1 MKKKTLII
9 IIIATVLVLAIA
21 GTVLWFVFGKVKIG
35 KRAMDNGIDKVVAV
49 PENMTEMVEEYIE
62 LEGVKYK
69 LTFFD
74 DFVGTD
80 IDLTKWSRC
89 PEWPRQN
96 VGGYW
101 DDDMITVEDGNLV
114 ITSALKKDGTPISGA
129 IRSKEKFEQAKGY
142 FEIRAKLQTTT
153 GFWGAFW
160 LMCEEQRFAG
170 GGGANGTA
178 KDGAEIDI
186 FESCNVPLWEIN
198 HAIHYDGY
206 GQGRGS
212 VTKTVTSRAAY
223 DGDFHTFSLLWT
235 DTAYVWY
242 IDGEETFRVDVNSS
256 NYPGACEVPCFM
268 KISSEFGT
276 WAWSYD
282 AKDLPDAWYVD
293 YVKVY
298 SSEY

>member
-21 GTVLWFVFGKVKIG
+21 ATVLWFVFGKAG
-35 KRAMDNGIDKVVAV
+35 RGGMDNGIDKVVAV
-49 PENMTEMVEEYIE
+49 PENMTEMIEEYRE
-62 LEGVKYK
+62 FDGVTYK
-69 LTFFD
+69 LTFYDEFN
-74 DFVGTD
+74 GTD

-101 DDDMITVEDGNLV
+101 DDDMITVEDGKLV

-142 FEIRAKLQTTT
+142 FEIRAKLQNTT

-170 GGGANGTA
+170 GTATDGTA
-178 KDGAEIDI
+178 IDGAEIDI
-186 FESCNVPLWEIN
+186 FESCCVPLWEIN
-198 HAIHYDGY
+198 HAIHFDGY
-206 GQGRGS
+206 GQGHKIIS
-212 VTKTVTSRAAY
+212 KTVTNRNWY
-223 DGDFHTFSLLWT
+223 DGDYHTFSLLWT

-276 WAWSYD
+276 WAWNYD
-282 AKDLPDAWYVD
+282 AEELPDAWYVD

-298 SSEY
+298 SSEF